1 MHAVN
6 VSTLKNNPTQALQ
19 WAQTEPVVVMN
30 RSTPFALM
38 LGMDSMPTA
47 ADSHARMALAVTLF
61 KEGGLSWM
69 QAAKYAQCSASQ
81 FMKHLSRLGI
91 PVIDMAADE
100 LRREVETAEKWL
112 AQNPVRN

>member
-19 WAQTEPVVVMN
+19 WAQKEPVVVMN
-30 RSTPFALM
+30 RSKPYALM
-38 LGMDSMPTA
+38 FGTDSMPG
-47 ADSHARMALAVTLF
+47 DSTPHARLALAVALF

-69 QAAKYAQCSASQ
+69 QAAKYAQCSASE

-91 PVIDMAADE
+91 PIIDMTAAE
-100 LRREVETAEKWL
+100 VRRDIETLEQWL
-112 AQNPVRN
+112 AKK

>member
-38 LGMDSMPTA
+38 LGMDSMPADTA
-47 ADSHARMALAVTLF
+47 THARMALAVSLF
-61 KEGGLSWM
+61 KDGGLSWM
-69 QAAKYAQCSASQ
+69 QAAKYAQCSAYE
-81 FMKHLSRLGI
+81 FMRHLSRLGI
-91 PVIDMAADE
+91 PVIDITE
-100 LRREVETAEKWL
+100 EEVRQDIETLEKWL
-112 AQNPVRN
+112 AKA

>member
-6 VSTLKNNPTQALQ
+6 VSSLKNNPTQALQ

-30 RSTPFALM
+30 RSKPYALM
-38 LGMDSMPTA
+38 FGMDSMPSDA
-47 ADSHARMALAVTLF
+47 SPHARMALAVTLF

-69 QAAKYAQCSASQ
+69 QAAAYAQCSASD

-91 PVIDMAADE
+91 PIIDMPSE
-100 LRREVETAEKWL
+100 EVRKDIDTLEQWL
-112 AQNPVRN
+112 AKK

>member
-38 LGMDSMPTA
+38 LGMDSMPADTA
-47 ADSHARMALAVTLF
+47 THARMALAVSLF

-91 PVIDMAADE
+91 PVIDMTE
-100 LRREVETAEKWL
+100 EEFRKEIETVEKWL
-112 AQNPVRN
+112 AQNKAQN

>member
-30 RSTPFALM
+30 RSKPFAM
-38 LGMDSMPTA
+38 MFGMDSMPSDATP
-47 ADSHARMALAVTLF
+47 HARMALAVTLF

-69 QAAKYAQCSASQ
+69 QAAAYAQCTASQ

-91 PVIDMAADE
+91 PILDMTQE
-100 LRREVETAEKWL
+100 EVHKDLETIEQWL
-112 AQNPVRN
+112 AKK

>member
-30 RSTPFALM
+30 RAKPFALM
-38 LGMDSMPTA
+38 MGMESMPGDT
-47 ADSHARMALAVTLF
+47 DTHARMALAVSLF

-69 QAAKYAQCSASQ
+69 QAAKYAGCSASQ

-91 PVIDMAADE
+91 PIIDMTEEE
-100 LRREVETAEKWL
+100 LQKDFETIERWL
-112 AQNPVRN
+112 AEN